1 VLLLSAGNFYIL
13 VACMSLPRDGG
24 TQQVVDTVE
33 NACSAE
39 WCPVQGFT
47 HLLACST
54 YNLEEDAATQDDDA
68 AAAPQTRHGTV
79 NLYSLSCESLSDAGS
94 ACSLKSVASWQPGGG
109 VLDAK
114 WAAAAVNGKAALA
127 CGLSTGKLVACAL
140 QADSTLLQ
148 LASSAEAP
156 TTVSAPE
163 ESENDSAATSEDS
176 DSSSDDESSSQ
187 QRLCLSLDWSAQQQI
202 IVSESSG
209 TLALWRLA
217 ADSTELTLERRWRA
231 HTQRGSSSP
240 AEVWTAF
247 FNKHSPN
254 IVISGA
260 DDSLMKGWDLR
271 AGTATAVFTSRQHD
285 MGVTAG
291 EWHPSCEHT
300 FASGSYDESVRIWDV
315 RAVGRGPSK
324 TVAVGGGVWRVRW
337 HPTWHQLHSDSTSNS
352 SSSSSDGVIL
362 AACMH
367 GGAKVIRTA
376 QQSCSSSSEDAV
388 LTQYTDEHTSMVYGA
403 DWCRSADSL
412 NSDQPAVGTCSFYDH
427 KLCLWR
433 APIA

>member
-1 VLLLSAGNFYIL
+1 
-13 VACMSLPRDGG
+13 MSLPRNGAP
-24 TQQVVDTVE
+24 QQVVDTVD

-39 WCPVQGFT
+39 WCPVQGYT

-54 YNLEEDAATQDDDA
+54 YNLDEGAVIQDDA
-68 AAAPQTRHGTV
+68 AAAVPQTRHGTV
-79 NLYSLSCESLSDAGS
+79 NLYSLSCESLSGAGS
-94 ACSLKSVASWQPGGG
+94 ACSIKSVASWQPGGG

-114 WAAAAVNGKAALA
+114 WAVAAVNGKAALA
-127 CGLSTGKLVACAL
+127 CGLSTGKLVVCAL
-140 QADSTLLQ
+140 QADSTLQQ
-148 LASSAEAP
+148 LASSADAP
-156 TTVSAPE
+156 TTVSATE
-163 ESENDSAATSEDS
+163 ESETTSAAS
-176 DSSSDDESSSQ
+176 DDNDSSDDESSSQ

-240 AEVWTAF
+240 AEVWIAF

-254 IVISGA
+254 MVVSGA

-271 AGTATAVFTSRQHD
+271 AGTGTAIFTSRQHD

-300 FASGSYDESVRIWDV
+300 FASGSYDEHVRIWDV
-315 RAVGRGPSK
+315 RAVARGPTE

-337 HPTWHQLHSDSTSNS
+337 HPTWHQLHSDSAS
-352 SSSSSDGVIL
+352 SSSSRSSGDGVIL
-362 AACMH
+362 SACMH

-376 QQSCSSSSEDAV
+376 AQQSSSSEDAV
-388 LTQYTDEHTSMVYGA
+388 LTQTDEHTSMVYGA

-412 NSDQPAVGTCSFYDH
+412 NSDQPVVATCSFYDH

>member
-1 VLLLSAGNFYIL
+1 
-13 VACMSLPRDGG
+13 
-24 TQQVVDTVE
+24 
-33 NACSAE
+33 
-39 WCPVQGFT
+39 VQGYT

-54 YNLEEDAATQDDDA
+54 YNLDEGAATQDDTT

-79 NLYSLSCESLSDAGS
+79 NLYSPSCESLSDASS
-94 ACSLKSVASWQPGGG
+94 ACSLKCVASWQPGGG

-114 WAAAAVNGKAALA
+114 WAAAAVNGQAALA
-127 CGLSTGKLVACAL
+127 CGLSTGKLVVCAL
-140 QADSTLLQ
+140 QPDSTLQQ

-156 TTVSAPE
+156 TTISALK
-163 ESENDSAATSEDS
+163 ESDIDSAASDDN
-176 DSSSDDESSSQ
+176 DSSSDDENSSQ
-187 QRLCLSLDWSAQQQI
+187 QRLCLSLDWSSQQLQI

-217 ADSTELTLERRWRA
+217 ADSTELTLERKWRA

-240 AEVWTAF
+240 AEVWIAF

-254 IVISGA
+254 MVVSGA

-271 AGTATAVFTSRQHD
+271 AGTGTAIFTSRQHD
-285 MGVTAG
+285 MGVTSG

-315 RAVGRGPSK
+315 RAVGRGPTK

-337 HPTWHQLHSDSTSNS
+337 HPTWHQLHSDSAS
-352 SSSSSDGVIL
+352 SSSSRSSGDGVIL

-367 GGAKVIRTA
+367 GGAKVIRPA
-376 QQSCSSSSEDAV
+376 QHSSSSGSEDAL
-388 LTQYTDEHTSMVYGA
+388 LTQYTEEHTSMVYGA

-412 NSDQPAVGTCSFYDH
+412 NSDQSVVATCSFYDH

-433 APIA
+433 APIT